1 MHAKDLHLRAWR
13 GVCLAAVCVS
23 AWATLIGCGGSG
35 EVVSGGPMDF
45 SFTAPIVLDSPDP
58 MTLTVSVKG
67 TTATGTLV
75 NPAPALSRSPGLV
88 PPGTHSFTGSYD
100 PAGSYDLSSPFPGG
114 VIVRITGDAPGP
126 GREGEFTIR
135 IGGEVFTGGLL
146 PTDSPKP
153 ALVPEPVEVLME
165 PTQKAILNVNP
176 SNMPEGIIKFRWFIA
191 APSAYFTT
199 VNTSTLQGQDLWV
212 DSDRMVIQTG
222 STDSG
227 VLKAHVHA
235 FLEKDGV
242 LTFLAGTFVKVAL
255 EDVRFMSGTWVKE
268 TAQNPK
274 GGEPTVSFF
283 WEFPTVAGAK
293 EYVAAT
299 LNANGKETTKH
310 LITGNQ
316 MEGAPVTTIPF
327 WVGVQPHSAPPQVP
341 STNMFGGQPNMN
353 IIRRGNAARV
363 LMCINCNAE
372 SEARMR
378 DNNPLIVKVK
388 L

>member
-1 MHAKDLHLRAWR
+1 
-13 GVCLAAVCVS
+13 
-23 AWATLIGCGGSG
+23 
-35 EVVSGGPMDF
+35 MDF

-114 VIVRITGDAPGP
+114 VIVRINGDAPGP

-176 SNMPEGIIKFRWFIA
+176 SDMPEGIIKFRWFIA

-235 FLEKDGV
+235 YLEKDGV
-242 LTFLAGTFVKVAL
+242 RTFLAGTFIKVAL
-255 EDVRFMSGTWVKE
+255 EDVQFISGTWVKE

-299 LNANGKETTKH
+299 LNADGKETTKH